1 MSEIINENIE
11 FWRSACI
18 IAFFVLIGLLVEL
31 CKFIHN
37 FSAELRY
44 LNIEIE
50 RTEGAT
56 RKYWL
61 RKRRRLWLSLL
72 PFVKY

>member
-11 FWRSACI
+11 FWQSASI
-18 IAFFVLIGLLVEL
+18 IAFFFLIGLLVEL

-50 RTEGAT
+50 RTEGAA